1 MSLCVYILGTNIY
14 DPARRASS
22 PCVFVRTLNWRRTR
36 PRTKLEI
43 SRAFAWVLLSRDTTT
58 CGGEGI
64 VLIGEVGKGGVFFFL
79 RNTQVERICIHPPNQ
94 QQWYVFEN
102 MNVLLAEVMLLGAEL
117 TCVRDLASLRSAAVT
132 RTSL

>member
-1 MSLCVYILGTNIY
+1 MSWAQISTIQR
-14 DPARRASS
+14 DARRVR
-22 PCVFVRTLNWRRTR
+22 VFLYVLSTGAVLR

-102 MNVLLAEVMLLGAEL
+102 MNVLLAEVMLLGAGL
-117 TCVRDLASLRSAAVT
+117 TCIRDLASLRSAAVT

>member
-1 MSLCVYILGTNIY
+1 MSWAQISTIQR
-14 DPARRASS
+14 DARRVR
-22 PCVFVRTLNWRRTR
+22 VFLYVLSTGAVLR

-117 TCVRDLASLRSAAVT
+117 TCIRDLASLRSAAVT